1 MTVVDRRV
9 QRPVGRLLPGDHL
22 CVTFSCDAERDAVVG
37 AFVWHGLAR
46 GEKVLYLADGA
57 AVPAVRARLRR
68 GGVAG
73 PRGDRLPRLPVVREP
88 EAREPELREPDGSGG
103 AP

>member
-9 QRPVGRLLPGDHL
+9 QRPVERLLPGDHL

-57 AVPAVRARLRR
+57 AVPAVLARLRR
-68 GGVAG
+68 GGVAD
-73 PRGDRLPRLPVVREP
+73 PRGDRLRVVREP
-88 EAREPELREPDGSGG
+88 VAREPELQEPDGSGG